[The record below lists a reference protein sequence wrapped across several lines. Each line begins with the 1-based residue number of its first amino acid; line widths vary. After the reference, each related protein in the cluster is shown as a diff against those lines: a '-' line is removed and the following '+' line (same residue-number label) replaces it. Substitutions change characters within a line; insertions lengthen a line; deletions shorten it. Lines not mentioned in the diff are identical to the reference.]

1 VTYGRLASFTV
12 LSARVADRARRLLTF
27 GRYHSRFDISG
38 KGHRMILKEAI
49 EQFLFHC
56 RYEKN
61 LSPKTLKAYS
71 IDLRQVADF
80 LTANLPATHLEAID
94 KTALRLY
101 IKTLFTGLAEKS
113 VKRKVAS
120 LKSLFHFLEREDL
133 IAVNPF
139 RKMEVRIKETKRLP
153 RGLSLPDLKRLFHH
167 LYEAKK
173 FTSGPPAPQ
182 YRALIRDIAVLET
195 LFATGARVTEVCHLR
210 LEDVDLTQ
218 GRIRILGKGARE
230 RLLQL
235 PDRDTL
241 TALLDYHALWLDPA
255 SPHPFF
261 FHNRL
266 GRRLSEQSVR
276 SILRRHA
283 AQAGLTH
290 HLTPHMLRH
299 SVATLLL
306 EQGVDIRYIQHFLG
320 HSSITTTQIYTAIS
334 DYSHMQMLVSKHP
347 RNLLTPA
354 R

>member
-1 VTYGRLASFTV
+1 MT
-12 LSARVADRARRLLTF
+12 
-27 GRYHSRFDISG
+27 
-38 KGHRMILKEAI
+38 LKEAI

-71 IDLRQVADF
+71 IDLRQVSEF
-80 LTANLPATHLEAID
+80 LAANFPATHLEAID

-120 LKSLFHFLEREDL
+120 LKALFHFLEREDL
-133 IAVNPF
+133 IAINPF
-139 RKMEVRIKETKRLP
+139 RKMDVRIKETKRLP
-153 RGLSLPDLKRLFHH
+153 RGLSLPDLKRLFQ
-167 LYEAKK
+167 YIYQAKM
-173 FTSGPPAPQ
+173 TNTGSEAPQ
-182 YRALIRDIAVLET
+182 YRTLVRDIAVVET

-210 LEDVDLTQ
+210 LDDVDLAQ

-235 PDRDTL
+235 PAQDTL
-241 TALLDYHALWLDPA
+241 EALIDYKALWLKSTPL
-255 SPHPFF
+255 HPFF
-261 FHNRL
+261 FHNGL

-276 SILRRHA
+276 TMLRRHA
-283 AQAGLTH
+283 TRAGLAL

-320 HSSITTTQIYTAIS
+320 HSSITTTQIYTAIC
-334 DYSHMQMLVSKHP
+334 DHSHNRIVASKHP
-347 RNLLTPA
+347 RHLL
-354 R
+354 RRI

>member
-1 VTYGRLASFTV
+1 
-12 LSARVADRARRLLTF
+12 
-27 GRYHSRFDISG
+27 
-38 KGHRMILKEAI
+38 MKEAI

-71 IDLRQVADF
+71 IDLRQVSEF
-80 LTANLPATHLEAID
+80 LAANLPATHLEAID
-94 KTALRLY
+94 KAALRLY

-120 LKSLFHFLEREDL
+120 LKALFHFLEREDL
-133 IAVNPF
+133 ITINPF
-139 RKMEVRIKETKRLP
+139 RKMDVRIKETRRLP
-153 RGLSLPDLKRLFHH
+153 RGLSLLELKCLFQHV
-167 LYEAKK
+167 YQVKK
-173 FTSGPPAPQ
+173 TTPGPR
-182 YRALIRDIAVLET
+182 YRALVRDIAVLET
-195 LFATGARVTEVCHLR
+195 LFATGARVAEVCHLR
-210 LEDVDLTQ
+210 LEDVDLNQ

-235 PDRDTL
+235 PDQDAL
-241 TALLDYHALWLDPA
+241 AALLDYHALWLDPTPSNA
-255 SPHPFF
+255 FF

-276 SILRRHA
+276 SMLRRHA
-283 AQAGLTH
+283 VQAGLVL

-320 HSSITTTQIYTAIS
+320 HSSITTTQIYTAVHDNS
-334 DYSHMQMLVSKHP
+334 QTSMLIRKHP
-347 RNLLTPA
+347 RHLLG
-354 R
+354 

>member
-1 VTYGRLASFTV
+1 MT
-12 LSARVADRARRLLTF
+12 
-27 GRYHSRFDISG
+27 
-38 KGHRMILKEAI
+38 LKEAI

-71 IDLRQVADF
+71 IDLRQVSDF
-80 LTANLPATHLEAID
+80 LVANLPATHLEAID

-120 LKSLFHFLEREDL
+120 LKALFHFLEREDL
-133 IAVNPF
+133 IAANPF

-153 RGLSLPDLKRLFHH
+153 RGLSLPDLKRLFLHI
-167 LYEAKK
+167 YEAKK
-173 FTSGPPAPQ
+173 TIPSRSAPQ
-182 YRALIRDIAVLET
+182 YRLLVRDIAVLET
-195 LFATGARVTEVCHLR
+195 LFGTGARVAEVCHLR

-218 GRIRILGKGARE
+218 GRILILGKGARE

-235 PDRDTL
+235 PDQYAL
-241 TALLDYHALWLDPA
+241 SALLDYQSLWLDRTP
-255 SPHPFF
+255 PHPFF
-261 FHNRL
+261 FHNRV
-266 GRRLSEQSVR
+266 GNRLSEQSVR
-276 SILRRHA
+276 SMLRRHA
-283 AQAGLTH
+283 TQAGLTL

-320 HSSITTTQIYTAIS
+320 HSSITTTQIYTSIC
-334 DYSHMQMLVSKHP
+334 DDGHSHMLISKHP
-347 RNLLTPA
+347 RRLLTRGAVLTRGQHPP
-354 R
+354 

>member
-1 VTYGRLASFTV
+1 
-12 LSARVADRARRLLTF
+12 
-27 GRYHSRFDISG
+27 
-38 KGHRMILKEAI
+38 MILKEAI

-71 IDLRQVADF
+71 IDLRQVTDF

-101 IKTLFTGLAEKS
+101 IKTLFTGLAEKT

-120 LKSLFHFLEREDL
+120 LKALFHFLEREDL

-139 RKMEVRIKETKRLP
+139 RKMDVRIKETKRLP
-153 RGLSLPDLKRLFHH
+153 RGLSLPDLKRLFQHI
-167 LYEAKK
+167 YQAK
-173 FTSGPPAPQ
+173 TTNAGSAAPHF
-182 YRALIRDIAVLET
+182 RTLVRDIAVIET
-195 LFATGARVTEVCHLR
+195 LFATGARVAEVCHLR
-210 LEDVDLTQ
+210 LEDVDLAQ
-218 GRIRILGKGARE
+218 GRIRILGKGSRE

-235 PDRDTL
+235 PDQDAL
-241 TALLDYHALWLDPA
+241 AALLDYYALWLDPEP
-255 SPHPFF
+255 PHPFF
-261 FHNRL
+261 FQNRL

-276 SILRRHA
+276 TMLCRHA
-283 AQAGLTH
+283 AQAGIAL

-320 HSSITTTQIYTAIS
+320 HSSITTTQIYTAIC
-334 DYSHMQMLVSKHP
+334 DHSHTHMLQSKHP
-347 RNLLTPA
+347 RRLISHA
-354 R
+354 

>member
-1 VTYGRLASFTV
+1 
-12 LSARVADRARRLLTF
+12 
-27 GRYHSRFDISG
+27 
-38 KGHRMILKEAI
+38 MILKEAI

-71 IDLRQVADF
+71 IDLRQVTDF

-94 KTALRLY
+94 KVALRLY

-120 LKSLFHFLEREDL
+120 LKALFHFLEREDL
-133 IAVNPF
+133 IVINPF
-139 RKMEVRIKETKRLP
+139 RKMDVRIKETKRLP
-153 RGLSLPDLKRLFHH
+153 RGLSLPDLRRLFQHI
-167 LYEAKK
+167 YQAK
-173 FTSGPPAPQ
+173 TTNAGAAAGQ
-182 YRALIRDIAVLET
+182 YRALVRDIAVLET
-195 LFATGARVTEVCHLR
+195 LFATGARVAEVCQLR

-235 PDRDTL
+235 PEQESL
-241 TALLDYHALWLDPA
+241 GALLAYQALWLDSTPL
-255 SPHPFF
+255 HPFF

-266 GRRLSEQSVR
+266 GHRLSEQSVR
-276 SILRRHA
+276 SMLRRHA
-283 AQAGLTH
+283 IQAGLAL

-320 HSSITTTQIYTAIS
+320 HSSITTTQIYTAMNAHGH
-334 DYSHMQMLVSKHP
+334 DHVLMTKHP
-347 RNLLTPA
+347 RRLLGPG
-354 R
+354 